1 MRELIFHKGVPVP
14 FIASWSQEITAAMTG
29 AGTKGAKLRMTQVML
44 PGQKPGQG
52 PLYVQYEDETPGD
65 RDAFGALWQRYPLAQ
80 GKGEPYFAKVHPL
93 RQRRAMTRHLCQVC
107 GNEADRNEDG
117 WLWLV
122 TVEDARRL
130 ADGGEPRVRTGNPP
144 VCERCCQLARE
155 YCPHLLKGNAVVRT
169 PGYLPWGVY
178 GIRADPAGSSPGHTV
193 AYGHQDIHRTIAGQM
208 LVTLQDVK
216 ITDLS
221 LIA

>member
-1 MRELIFHKGVPVP
+1 MRELRFYKGVPVP
-14 FIASWSQEITAAMTG
+14 FIASWSQEITAAMSG
-29 AGTKGAKLRMTQVML
+29 AGGPGAKLVMQQIVL
-44 PGQKPGQG
+44 PSGGVG
-52 PLYVQYEDETPGD
+52 PLHARYEDETPGD

-122 TVEDARRL
+122 THEDASRL
-130 ADGGEPRVRTGNPP
+130 AAGGEGRVRTGNPP
-144 VCERCCQLARE
+144 VCQRCCQLARD

-178 GIRADPAGSSPGHTV
+178 GIRADPAGATPGHTV
-193 AYGHQDIHRTIAGQM
+193 AYNHPDIHRTIAGQM
-208 LVTLQDVK
+208 LVTLQDVR

-221 LIA
+221 LTS